1 MPAAVLPSSP
11 TVPKTE
17 DKPEPEEVAPEAGN
31 VEGVEAAPEGL
42 LLIAQHLL
50 CALLISVA

>member
-17 DKPEPEEVAPEAGN
+17 EPKELEAGN
-31 VEGVEAAPEGL
+31 VEGVEAAPEGV
-42 LLIAQHLL
+42 
-50 CALLISVA
+50 LLISNTSDARG